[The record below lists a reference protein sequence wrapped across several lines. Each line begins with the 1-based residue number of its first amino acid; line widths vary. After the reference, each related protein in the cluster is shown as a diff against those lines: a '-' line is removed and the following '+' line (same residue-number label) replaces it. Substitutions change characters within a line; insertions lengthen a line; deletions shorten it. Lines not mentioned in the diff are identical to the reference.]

1 MPCRHL
7 HKSAQST
14 KTHRMKYKKHFA
26 LSESIADNQQWLI
39 LLSIYLE
46 QADFAEFNVLYS
58 PTNLNPELEALEPD
72 LVEAGKRSDKFYA
85 SGDFR
90 RYRLS
95 PRVKEFIL
103 SKPYNAWRNYQFED
117 LSLLKDGTE
126 ILATITHENY
136 IFACMSEQE
145 RADLNVQGF
154 EFGALQETKE

>member
-1 MPCRHL
+1 
-7 HKSAQST
+7 
-14 KTHRMKYKKHFA
+14 MKNKKHFA
-26 LSESIADNQQWLI
+26 LSESIADNKQWLI
-39 LLSIYLE
+39 LLNAYLG
-46 QADFAEFNVLYS
+46 QADFAEFNVLYD
-58 PTNLNPELEALEPD
+58 PTNLLPELEALEPD

-85 SGDFR
+85 SGSFR

-95 PRVKEFIL
+95 PRVKDFIL

-136 IFACMSEQE
+136 IFARMSEQE
-145 RADLNVQGF
+145 RAELNRQEL